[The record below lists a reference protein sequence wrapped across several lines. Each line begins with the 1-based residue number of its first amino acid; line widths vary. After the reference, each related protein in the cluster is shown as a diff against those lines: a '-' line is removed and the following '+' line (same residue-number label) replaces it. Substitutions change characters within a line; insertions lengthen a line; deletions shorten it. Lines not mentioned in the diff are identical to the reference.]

1 MFSFFKRNKVDKLS
15 KLTQPHSDPS
25 DSGPTVID
33 VYKMTLEERKEWR
46 LQMLKMTVKE
56 TLRTMEIL
64 SGMYRYRAMSL
75 DDRGHYYAVM
85 IETTKLFQLN
95 KHSTFD
101 LALIEKRLQEHA
113 FSNYGIVVDAVYW
126 KANEHINT
134 FKRVTDV
141 PELPQ
146 PPYAP
151 RPRTQPQLEEYKV
164 DALHRGF
171 SDTLPMTQQ
180 QLPAQSHKYEPPTDD
195 EARAFR
201 AAIAKA
207 GVMSSH
213 YQPVLY
219 VGDKEYSTDLAPLG
233 PM

>member
-1 MFSFFKRNKVDKLS
+1 MFSFFKRKKVDKLS
-15 KLTQPHSDPS
+15 SNTRPQHDAS

-33 VYKMTLEERKEWR
+33 VYKMSLDERKEWR
-46 LQMLKMTVKE
+46 LQMLKLSVKE
-56 TLRTMEIL
+56 TLRSMEIL

-113 FSNYGIVVDAVYW
+113 FSGYGIIVDAVYW
-126 KANEHINT
+126 KASEHINT
-134 FKRVTDV
+134 FKRATDI
-141 PELPQ
+141 PELPK

-151 RPRTQPQLEEYKV
+151 RPKPQLDDYTPP
-164 DALHRGF
+164 DSRGF
-171 SDTLPMTQQ
+171 SDTMPMANA
-180 QLPAQSHKYEPPTDD
+180 PAPAVHYYEPPTDD

-201 AAIAKA
+201 EAIKAAR
-207 GVMSSH
+207 H
-213 YQPVLY
+213 PPVLY
-219 VGDKEYSTDLAPLG
+219 VGDKEYETDLAPLG